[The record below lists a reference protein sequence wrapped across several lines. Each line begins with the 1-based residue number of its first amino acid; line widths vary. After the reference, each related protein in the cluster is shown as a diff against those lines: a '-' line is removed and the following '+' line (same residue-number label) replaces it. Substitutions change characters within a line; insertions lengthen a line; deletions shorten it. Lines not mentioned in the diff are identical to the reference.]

1 MALIPIIKQ
10 LAFRSIILLVIKI
23 IGALVRI
30 PLFRLLGAEGVGL
43 YQMIYS
49 LYGLM
54 LTIVTGGI
62 PMTITFS
69 TAKDQQQG
77 LRMLKAAVL
86 LLTAFGV
93 ITGLLFHVLAFQIAD
108 LLGDRR
114 LVWSIRFMAPAIV
127 MVPLLSLVR
136 GYMQGL
142 ECYGRIAISELI
154 EQIFRV
160 FTMLLLVS
168 LWIQHSL
175 GLAVGGAIFGAV
187 VGAWM
192 ALCFLIITMR
202 STWNNKRS
210 NKLSRATEHEIS
222 FFTYIW
228 LIRASMTITA
238 SRLIMPFSDF
248 IDALIIPHRLQHAGV
263 TGVSSIAIYGVFT
276 GMAASIV
283 YMPTLVS
290 SAVSHIYAAKMAADW
305 KKGLYYRFQ
314 IRVVIIL
321 QRGWIWGLGCS
332 LFLYYNH
339 EQLSRA
345 LFGNEIAS
353 KAILYLCLAPL
364 ISGMRD
370 LSTTILWAAD
380 KKREPMHG
388 LILGIVI
395 ASGSGYFLVG
405 QPPFSF
411 IGIAVEL
418 LALEWI
424 AALWNIRILHKMNPH
439 FLSLKHLVRETLLI
453 ITVAWV
459 SIQLGKLFTYMLVES
474 SLVSTYGTMMM
485 SFICIF
491 SFVLIRSWVSLKT
504 NLFIS

>member
-77 LRMLKAAVL
+77 LRMLKAAIL

-192 ALCFLIITMR
+192 ALCFLIIT
-202 STWNNKRS
+202 T
-210 NKLSRATEHEIS
+210 
-222 FFTYIW
+222 
-228 LIRASMTITA
+228 
-238 SRLIMPFSDF
+238 
-248 IDALIIPHRLQHAGV
+248 
-263 TGVSSIAIYGVFT
+263 VSYT
-276 GMAASIV
+276 HL
-283 YMPTLVS
+283 TL
-290 SAVSHIYAAKMAADW
+290 
-305 KKGLYYRFQ
+305 
-314 IRVVIIL
+314 
-321 QRGWIWGLGCS
+321 
-332 LFLYYNH
+332 
-339 EQLSRA
+339 
-345 LFGNEIAS
+345 
-353 KAILYLCLAPL
+353 P
-364 ISGMRD
+364 
-370 LSTTILWAAD
+370 
-380 KKREPMHG
+380 
-388 LILGIVI
+388 
-395 ASGSGYFLVG
+395 
-405 QPPFSF
+405 
-411 IGIAVEL
+411 
-418 LALEWI
+418 
-424 AALWNIRILHKMNPH
+424 
-439 FLSLKHLVRETLLI
+439 
-453 ITVAWV
+453 
-459 SIQLGKLFTYMLVES
+459 
-474 SLVSTYGTMMM
+474 
-485 SFICIF
+485 
-491 SFVLIRSWVSLKT
+491 
-504 NLFIS
+504 